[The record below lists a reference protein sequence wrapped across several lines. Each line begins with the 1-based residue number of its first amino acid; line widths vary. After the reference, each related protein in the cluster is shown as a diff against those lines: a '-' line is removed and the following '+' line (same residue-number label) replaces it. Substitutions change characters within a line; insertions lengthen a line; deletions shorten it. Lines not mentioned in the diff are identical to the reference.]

1 MNEVATVEVAALDVA
16 TVAAD
21 DAIAPDEVVAD
32 WVIIPHWPGIPPPPQ
47 VAGAL
52 HNPHATTLPQP
63 SEIDP
68 QLAPVPAQ
76 LFGAHVPRPQTSAV
90 PPPPQVSGDL
100 HSPHDRVPPQPSG
113 LVPQLAWRLAQVAGT
128 HGGPSCTLPVSGLVA
143 SRVLPPSGPSVPK
156 PAPEGADVAHA
167 TIDSEAV
174 TPMKLDTRC
183 DVVCFVCFI

>member
-76 LFGAHVPRPQTSAV
+76 LFGAHVFGIGGLCPV
-90 PPPPQVSGDL
+90 PL
-100 HSPHDRVPPQPSG
+100 HD
-113 LVPQLAWRLAQVAGT
+113 QLLT
-128 HGGPSCTLPVSGLVA
+128 LGGGQQ
-143 SRVLPPSGPSVPK
+143 RQ
-156 PAPEGADVAHA
+156 
-167 TIDSEAV
+167 
-174 TPMKLDTRC
+174 
-183 DVVCFVCFI
+183 F